1 MSRNDLFKQPLDTI
15 NVGIDFIHE
24 DMKKQGIPSHQV
36 NWAPPANGDP
46 ELLKLLDQLKNPTL
60 YEKIQQANEEAVTR
74 IIQSK
79 PILVGF
85 DKAIN
90 VMPDMTETTI
100 LHAGPPITYENM
112 CGPMKGAVQ
121 GALVFEGLAK
131 DLADADRVARS
142 GAITFSPCHEHDAV
156 GSMAGVTSP
165 NMYVHII
172 KNETY
177 GNTAF
182 TNLSEQLAKV
192 LRFGANDQ
200 SVVDRLI
207 WMRDVLG
214 PLLHDAMT
222 FCPEGIDLR
231 LMLSQALD
239 MGDSAITETYGVG
252 GFAMAAA
259 PAIVPL
265 VGGTVAEALNYSKE
279 MLEITTKENPNVTI
293 PVLDFMGIPSGIDV
307 LKVLETGMLPV
318 INTAIAHKEPGIGMI
333 GAGLTNPPANV
344 FNEALKALV
353 AKIN

>member
-1 MSRNDLFKQPLDTI
+1 
-15 NVGIDFIHE
+15 
-24 DMKKQGIPSHQV
+24 
-36 NWAPPANGDP
+36 
-46 ELLKLLDQLKNPTL
+46 
-60 YEKIQQANEEAVTR
+60 
-74 IIQSK
+74 
-79 PILVGF
+79 
-85 DKAIN
+85 
-90 VMPDMTETTI
+90 
-100 LHAGPPITYENM
+100 
-112 CGPMKGAVQ
+112 
-121 GALVFEGLAK
+121 
-131 DLADADRVARS
+131 
-142 GAITFSPCHEHDAV
+142 
-156 GSMAGVTSP
+156 MAGVTSP

-231 LMLSQALD
+231 LMLSQALHMGDECHNRNVAGSTLLVQALTPYMVQTDFSREQLKEVFEFLGSSDYFSGPTWMGAAKCALDAGHNVENSTIVTTMCRNGVEFGIRVSGIGGNHWFTGPAQRVIGPMFAGYTQEDAGLD